1 MTPEDSRTISDDL
14 KDRVWRRDQGMY
26 QANYKLDSR
35 FDKNME
41 ICGSNENLE
50 FDHIVPTF

>member
-14 KDRVWRRDQGMY
+14 KDRVWRRDREMC

-35 FDKNME
+35 FDKNT
-41 ICGSNENLE
+41 GGDLWFKRE
-50 FDHIVPTF
+50 FGI